1 MKVFLTYQTPEGS
14 REISLE
20 DGSLS
25 FGRGSDAD
33 IKLEDNGLSRLN
45 SIIFRDQE
53 RIWILDENSTNGTF
67 VNSLKVSPSGT
78 ILKNGDV
85 IKIGNSSEIKVKF
98 QTKKE
103 SAKPI
108 VAKTNAV
115 ATSNSNSNMVL
126 PILAVMVAVFVIS
139 VSALVIGI
147 KYVGSSQSEI
157 VKNDVFDE
165 ETGEIEEPTPK
176 PTREET
182 EINKNNST
190 KSNQKTESNLQNNDS
205 NLALTNSPTSSDTD
219 TKLNIPS
226 GKKYQEM
233 SETEKRQYIK
243 VRAEKVARM
252 IGNQSGNSITEPAI
266 TIIKRFLDGYTQKLR
281 SSRKND
287 CSAKGWLSSDMLSIL
302 ERASKNSPFIIHA
315 FNSEG
320 IDPQIGLYLAMIES
334 EHCVCLQSTTGPL
347 GMFQFTKST
356 GEAYGLQVFKGASPT
371 NPDERCKP
379 EPAARAAAKY
389 MKFLQGRYGT
399 DPSSVPLAIGSYN
412 SGEGGL
418 STNLKNALDSNQG
431 LPRDFWSLIE
441 NSDNL
446 SKQFKSENFK
456 YVPKFFAA
464 AIIGENPLDFG
475 VNLQPLST
483 YTK

>member
-1 MKVFLTYQTPEGS
+1 MTEVLLTYQTPEGS

-25 FGRGSDAD
+25 FGRGSDVD
-33 IKLEDNGLSRLN
+33 IRLDDNGLSRLN
-45 SIIFRDQE
+45 STVFREQE

-67 VNSLKVSPSGT
+67 VNGLKVSPSGT

-98 QTKKE
+98 PKKKE
-103 SAKPI
+103 TAKPI
-108 VAKTNAV
+108 AAKTNFV
-115 ATSNSNSNMVL
+115 ATANSNSNMVI

-139 VSALVIGI
+139 VSALVIGV
-147 KYVGSSQSEI
+147 KYFGNTQTEVVI
-157 VKNDVFDE
+157 NDIFNE
-165 ETGEIEEPTPK
+165 ENGDFEEPTPK

-182 EINKNNST
+182 ETNKNNST
-190 KSNQKTESNLQNNDS
+190 KSNQKTESNSQNNDS
-205 NLALTNSPTSSDTD
+205 NSALTNSPTSSDTD
-219 TKLNIPS
+219 TKLNIPT
-226 GKKYQEM
+226 GKKYLEM
-233 SETEKRQYIK
+233 SDAEKRMF
-243 VRAEKVARM
+243 VESRAGKVARM
-252 IGNQSGNSITEPAI
+252 IGNRDAGKIPPLAI
-266 TIIKRFLDGYTQKLR
+266 DRIKGFLDAY
-281 SSRKND
+281 
-287 CSAKGWLSSDMLSIL
+287 AKRVNVSKMGGCRFGDNLAATL
-302 ERASKNSPFIIHA
+302 ERASKNAPFIVHS

-334 EHCVCLQSTTGPL
+334 EHCVCLQSPTGPL

-356 GEAYGLQVFKGASPT
+356 GEAYGLQVFRGASPS

-418 STNLKNALDSNQG
+418 STNLKTALDSNQG

-441 NSDNL
+441 NGDKL
-446 SKQFKSENFK
+446 SKQFQSENFK

-464 AIIGENPLDFG
+464 AIIGENPPDFG